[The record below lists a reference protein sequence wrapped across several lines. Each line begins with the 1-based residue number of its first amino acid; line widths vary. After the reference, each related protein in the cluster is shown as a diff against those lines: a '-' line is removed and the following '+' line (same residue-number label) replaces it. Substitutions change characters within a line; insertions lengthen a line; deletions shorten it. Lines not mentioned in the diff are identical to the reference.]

1 MVVDQNLYGGS
12 HEPST
17 GITVVV
23 HAPSTTIKTLVSI
36 ENSKITS
43 INNSTMHF
51 IIDLVIYLSL
61 ASRSQRLQPTPLNI
75 LPDETSEVVTCQCDY
90 NIQLHLGTYFFLWI
104 STTARSIPRN
114 SRKPQKSR
122 KWRKISQKSPNI
134 YPNIKKTLLNYVWE
148 KSHVKK
154 Q

>member
-23 HAPSTTIKTLVSI
+23 HVASTTIKTLVSI

-75 LPDETSEVVTCQCDY
+75 LPNETSEVVTCQCDY
-90 NIQLHLGTYFFLWI
+90 NIQLHLGTYFSL
-104 STTARSIPRN
+104 
-114 SRKPQKSR
+114 
-122 KWRKISQKSPNI
+122 
-134 YPNIKKTLLNYVWE
+134 
-148 KSHVKK
+148 
-154 Q
+154 